1 MIRYLLS
8 RLIQVAV
15 VVVLVATISFFLI
28 HRAPGDPFA
37 EMVNDPNVTAEMRAH
52 WMKAY
57 GLDRPVPEQFGKYV
71 VSVARGDLGWSHSL
85 HRPVKDVLRD
95 ALPNTLFLMSIALF
109 ASFAVGIGLAVAQVM
124 KPGSLTDRMISG
136 VSLFFFSVPEF
147 LLALIL
153 LVLFTYQFRI
163 WFGHGLPIGGMTNP
177 VEYESL
183 GPIGRLIQIAQH
195 AILPAITLT
204 LVFSAVV
211 ARYQRA
217 ALLDVLPA
225 EFVKTARAK
234 GVSERVIVR
243 HHALRNALLPT
254 ISLFGLAFPAL
265 LTGAVFI
272 EKVFGW
278 PGMGLIIV
286 ESIGRRD
293 YPLLMSAV
301 IIGSI
306 LVALGS
312 LLADMLYLVADPR
325 LRHDR

>member
-1 MIRYLLS
+1 VTRYLLS

-15 VVVLVATISFFLI
+15 VVVLVTTISFFLI

-37 EMVNDPNVTAEMRAH
+37 EMVNDPLVTPEMRAH

-57 GLDRPVPEQFGKYV
+57 GLDRPLPEQFAKYV

-85 HRPVKDVLRD
+85 KRPVAHVLRD
-95 ALPNTLFLMSIALF
+95 ALPNTLLLMSVALF
-109 ASFAVGIGLAVAQVM
+109 ASFAVGIGLAVAQVR
-124 KPGSLTDRMISG
+124 KPGSLTDRVVGG
-136 VSLFFFSVPEF
+136 VLLFFFSVPEF
-147 LLALIL
+147 LLALML
-153 LVLFTYQFRI
+153 LILFTYQFPI
-163 WFGHGLPIGGMTNP
+163 WFGHGLPIGGMTDA
-177 VEYESL
+177 VVYESF
-183 GPIGRLIQIAQH
+183 GPIDRLIDIAKH
-195 AILPAITLT
+195 TILPALTLT

-217 ALLDVLPA
+217 ALLDVLPS

-234 GVSERVIVR
+234 GVPERIIVR

-265 LTGAVFI
+265 LTGAVFV

-286 ESIGRRD
+286 GSISTRD
-293 YPLLMSAV
+293 YPLLMSSV
-301 IIGSI
+301 IIGAV
-306 LVALGS
+306 LVGLGS